1 LKRFTCERCR
11 VPFIVTFSDSILQE
25 KRFSEPRKKRSNVLN
40 TATSFYPGAGNISSK
55 NNSEEKRLM
64 DDKRKLKV
72 IQELFRYVCVIS
84 FLIPKGTE
92 KTAVDH
98 PLCTE
103 CCSLVIQKNEKILQ
117 VRKELNPRHSRI

>member
-40 TATSFYPGAGNISSK
+40 TATSFYPGAGNIASK

-72 IQELFRYVCVIS
+72 IQELFRYVCV
-84 FLIPKGTE
+84 FLSYRQRE
-92 KTAVDH
+92 
-98 PLCTE
+98 
-103 CCSLVIQKNEKILQ
+103 QKRL
-117 VRKELNPRHSRI
+117 ELIIHFVQSVVVW